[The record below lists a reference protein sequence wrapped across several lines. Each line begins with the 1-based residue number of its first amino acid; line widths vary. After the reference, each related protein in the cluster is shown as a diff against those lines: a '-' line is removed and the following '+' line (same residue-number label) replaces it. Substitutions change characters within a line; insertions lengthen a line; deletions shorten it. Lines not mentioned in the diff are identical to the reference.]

1 MEIAD
6 YTIIKEKGLYNNYK
20 SVVAE
25 MLQCNVTFFLIFFT
39 TQIVM
44 EKKSLTYIFF
54 PLNWEKFYSFLSI

>member
-54 PLNWEKFYSFLSI
+54 PLN